1 MPNKVKNF
9 VWQAATN
16 VLPTAV
22 NLISKRVNIP
32 PTCAVCLASDET
44 VLHSLVECNVAKA
57 CWIYSSVGFVGHC
70 YSFLEWLDHIFTHC
84 SKEECHVAMMICW
97 RVWINRNDK
106 V

>member
-1 MPNKVKNF
+1 MPSKVKNF

-22 NLISKRVNIP
+22 NLISKMVNLIS
-32 PTCAVCLASDET
+32 TCTVCHAFDEI
-44 VLHSLVECNVAKA
+44 VLHYLLEYCFAKS
-57 CWIYSSVGFVGHC
+57 CWFSSPVGFVGHC
-70 YSFLEWLDHIFTHC
+70 SSFLEWLDHIFTRC

-97 RVWINRNDK
+97 RIWVNYNDK